1 MRRKH
6 NPWVALVALLLL
18 VTLLVTVCTGCGT
31 TQAEAEEEP
40 GRFTVDN
47 SQRGYGLDLYVIT
60 DNETGAQ
67 YLFAESYRGVGL
79 TVLQPAPAEEDDAH
93 G

>member
-18 VTLLVTVCTGCGT
+18 VTLLVTVCTGCGVKP
-31 TQAEAEEEP
+31 AGAEEP
-40 GRFTVDN
+40 DRFTFDDAGHN
-47 SQRGYGLDLYVIT
+47 PKLWAYVIT
-60 DNETGAQ
+60 DNETGVQ
-67 YLFAESYRGVGL
+67 YLFVDGHYCGAV
-79 TVLQPAPAEEDDAH
+79 TVLQPAPAEEVLPH

>member
-1 MRRKH
+1 MKRKH
-6 NPWVALVALLLL
+6 NPWVSMVALLLL
-18 VTLLVTVCTGCGT
+18 GALLVVVCVGCGT
-31 TQAEAEEEP
+31 TQAEAEEP
-40 GRFTVDN
+40 VRFAIDN
-47 SQRGYGLDLYVIT
+47 SSQRGYGLDLYVIT

-79 TVLQPAPAEEDDAH
+79 TVLQPAPAEE

>member
-18 VTLLVTVCTGCGT
+18 VTLLVTVCTGCGVKL
-31 TQAEAEEEP
+31 AETEEP
-40 GRFTVDN
+40 DRFTFEE
-47 SQRGYGLDLYVIT
+47 SSRQLGLYAYIIT
-60 DNETGAQ
+60 DTETGAQ
-67 YLFAESYRGVGL
+67 YLLVDTAYGTGL
-79 TVLQPAPAEEDDAH
+79 TVLQSAPDEEDDAH